1 MKTSDKRY
9 HQMKSIGKYQL
20 GKKYNTKALSEENK
34 GKMFLHYV
42 LMTEDAYAA
51 EREEDPVSKTDKTTR
66 ATQRSKKNY
75 YI

>member
-1 MKTSDKRY
+1 
-9 HQMKSIGKYQL
+9 MKSIGKYQL
-20 GKKYNTKALSEENK
+20 GMRYDTSKLSPDDK
-34 GKMFLHYV
+34 CKMFLHYV
-42 LMTEDAYAA
+42 LMTEDAYAT